1 MAAIGEALRALPMRI
16 EVIKN
21 RILAHFPQSVRDRLW
36 LTRQWMQ
43 RVLSGEA
50 FKRRKPDRHSALK
63 MERFGSF
70 EIVFRRETAD
80 EEIMNHSFE
89 KDIFFPAVPEYHPQ
103 PGDIIVDV
111 GAHIGT
117 FSLLAAQRVAPGS
130 VHAIEASLD
139 SFHFLRLNVALN
151 DYPNIRPHHF
161 AIAATDGVATLSHD
175 NGNWGHSTVANL
187 SKSEESVP
195 AKSLKSFLDS
205 AGIDNCQFMKFNC
218 EGAEFPAL
226 LAASNE
232 TLRKVERYLVFYHCD
247 LWKENTES
255 DLVAHFQQAGFTCS
269 ILNKKTKRG
278 WLVAMRNS
286 LNTLA

>member
-1 MAAIGEALRALPMRI
+1 MAATGEVPHTLPMRL
-16 EVIKN
+16 EELKN
-21 RILAHFPQSVRDRLW
+21 RILARFPQSVRDRLW
-36 LTRQWMQ
+36 LTRQWML

-63 MERFGSF
+63 IERFGNF
-70 EIVFRRETAD
+70 EIVFRGETAD
-80 EEIMNHSFE
+80 EEVMNHSFE

-103 PGDIIVDV
+103 PGDTIVDV

-117 FSLLAAQRVAPGS
+117 FSLLAAQRVAPGI

-151 DYPNIRPHHF
+151 DYPNIHAHHF
-161 AIAATDGVATLSHD
+161 AIAANDGVATLSHD
-175 NGNWGHSTVANL
+175 NGNWGHSTVARL
-187 SKSEESVP
+187 SKSAEPVP

-232 TLRKVERYLVFYHCD
+232 TLRKVGRYLIFYHCD

-269 ILNKKTKRG
+269 ILNKKAKRG
-278 WLVAMRNS
+278 WLVAVRGPIPGC
-286 LNTLA
+286 